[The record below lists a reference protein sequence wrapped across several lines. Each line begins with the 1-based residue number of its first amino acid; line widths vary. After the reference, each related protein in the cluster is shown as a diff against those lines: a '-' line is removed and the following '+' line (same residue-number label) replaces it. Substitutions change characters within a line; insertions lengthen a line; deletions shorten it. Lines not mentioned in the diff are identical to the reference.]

1 MKKNI
6 EIDKEKGTVTVE
18 VSVSKRN
25 YVREPL
31 ISFRTKDIALLLE
44 NEGMSVDACIQSDT
58 IYNDGRSPKIQGVWI
73 FKLKS
78 QKNTS
83 VPKPDTPIQ
92 AERPQE
98 TSNLTKAQEPAKIKS
113 KIRTSKKRK

>member
-31 ISFRTKDIALLLE
+31 ISLKTKDIALLLE
-44 NEGMSVDACIQSDT
+44 NEGISVDACVQNDV
-58 IYNDGRSPKIQGVWI
+58 IYNDGSSPNTDGTWV

-78 QKNTS
+78 SNSKS
-83 VPKPDTPIQ
+83 IPKPDTPTQ
-92 AERPQE
+92 AKSPQE

-113 KIRTSKKRK
+113 QTRTSKKRK